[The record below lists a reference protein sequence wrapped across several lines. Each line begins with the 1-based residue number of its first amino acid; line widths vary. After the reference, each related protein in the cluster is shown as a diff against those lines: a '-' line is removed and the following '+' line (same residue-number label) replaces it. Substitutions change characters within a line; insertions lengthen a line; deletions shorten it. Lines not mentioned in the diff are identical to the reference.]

1 MGEVANFLACYQD
14 LLCMPFGLASLLTT
28 KQKSFE
34 LEGGM
39 EGGSEGMQGR
49 GEKGGEERGRPL

>member
-1 MGEVANFLACYQD
+1 MYAFWLGVTAYDEA
-14 LLCMPFGLASLLTT
+14 
-28 KQKSFE
+28 KSFG